1 MQPCEVGKSYRWPFS
16 SHDLQKAVFVT
27 QSHKRIQFHLAQ
39 LVNQAWICFEV
50 ICLPLTKVHPPFGR
64 LVLELF
70 PSASKSRKSKIHK
83 RNPYDRCLFESCNEL
98 GTITCL
104 GYFSWGLH
112 QQKAPQPSIWSSQIN
127 SNEASRSHNFHLRH
141 ESWHT
146 FHKNHVPNQHHMQ
159 SP

>member
-27 QSHKRIQFHLAQ
+27 QSHKRIQFHLTQ
-39 LVNQAWICFEV
+39 LVNQAWMCFEV
-50 ICLPLTKVHPPFGR
+50 ICLPLTKVYKPQFGR
-64 LVLELF
+64 LVLELV
-70 PSASKSRKSKIHK
+70 PSASKSGKSKIHK

-112 QQKAPQPSIWSSQIN
+112 QQKAPFSPSIWSSQI
-127 SNEASRSHNFHLRH
+127 LL
-141 ESWHT
+141 
-146 FHKNHVPNQHHMQ
+146 K
-159 SP
+159 